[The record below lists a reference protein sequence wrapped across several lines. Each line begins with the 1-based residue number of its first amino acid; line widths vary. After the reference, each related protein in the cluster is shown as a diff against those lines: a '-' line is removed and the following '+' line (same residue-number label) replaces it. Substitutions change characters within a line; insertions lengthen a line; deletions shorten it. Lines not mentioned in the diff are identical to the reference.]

1 VRGAVP
7 RRIVTF
13 TTDFGTSDTYA
24 GQLRGAALAICP
36 EAILVDLTHE
46 VPAHDVAA
54 GAYLLESGYRAF
66 PRGTIHV
73 VVVDPGV
80 GTSRRA
86 VGVRTDACH
95 FLAPDNGV
103 LSRVLDE
110 ERVESAHVLEAAH
123 YRRETVSATF
133 EGRDVFAPAAGWLA
147 RGVDLANFGPP
158 AGELVRLPGTPPI
171 APGAP
176 ARIRVV
182 FVDRFGNAILD
193 AKRSVLEP
201 LLGAGHRMMVR
212 APGVPEILE
221 LRRTYGGGGGEGPF
235 LLFGSSGYL
244 EIAVREA
251 SAAERLGLARGTEV
265 DLAVV

>member
-1 VRGAVP
+1 MLAP
-7 RRIVTF
+7 RIITF
-13 TTDFGTSDTYA
+13 TTDFGAKGTYA
-24 GQLRGAALAICP
+24 GQLCGATLSVCP
-36 EAILVDLTHE
+36 EAILVELTHE
-46 VPAHDVAA
+46 VPAHDIVA
-54 GAYLLESGYRAF
+54 GAFLLESGYRAF

-80 GTSRRA
+80 GMSRRA
-86 VGVRTDACH
+86 VGVRTDGYY

-123 YRRETVSATF
+123 YRRERVSATF

-147 RGVDLANFGPP
+147 RGVDLANFGHP
-158 AGELVRLPGTPPI
+158 AGDLVRLPGTPPI

-176 ARIRVV
+176 VRIRVV
-182 FVDRFGNAILD
+182 LVDRFGNAILD

-201 LLGAGHRMMVR
+201 LLDAGRRLAVR
-212 APGVPEILE
+212 APAGREITV
-221 LRRTYGGGGGEGPF
+221 LRRTYGDGGGEGPF

-244 EIAVREA
+244 EIAARET
-251 SAAERLGLARGTEV
+251 SAAERLGLAAGSEV
-265 DLAVV
+265 VLEVL